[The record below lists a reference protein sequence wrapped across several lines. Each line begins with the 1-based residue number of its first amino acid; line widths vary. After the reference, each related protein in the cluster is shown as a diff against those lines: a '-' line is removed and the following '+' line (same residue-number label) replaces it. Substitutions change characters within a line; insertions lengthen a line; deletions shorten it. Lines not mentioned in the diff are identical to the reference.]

1 MKNNVINQPLT
12 YSWRRNS
19 TYALKRNSLKK
30 NIVQTDVNFKD
41 EAWLRFLGTL
51 KRKQSRKEV
60 CGNPKF
66 KKLNEWIELFV

>member
-1 MKNNVINQPLT
+1 MHFKKIKKKKTLINNTFATVVVKNNVINQPLT

-41 EAWLRFLGTL
+41 EA
-51 KRKQSRKEV
+51 
-60 CGNPKF
+60 
-66 KKLNEWIELFV
+66 